1 MIALVCPG
9 DRIGSAD
16 VYRAG
21 SGTYERHGGIFAACC
36 GQARDATSSSGVR
49 ERLLQVTAP
58 QDIKSAIP
66 KPGAVVTVKVTRVQ
80 QTSASCKVLVVG
92 STAVS
97 KEFSG
102 IIRLQ
107 DVRST
112 EIDKVPH
119 LHHCFRPGDIVR
131 AEVLSLGDARSYY
144 LTTAKVGGLLHI
156 THTTAPGLP
165 GVKQQRLRLEPVAV
179 AVEVP
184 IPRINNELG
193 VVYAK
198 SSAGSMLSVFLL
210 FSTGFLAE
218 LPVPPMSGLVQCAGA
233 GTQHWPPFILHTSC
247 FTAGHRMGR
256 TMLLLRKLIHMLF
269 AALRQPALI
278 AASLRRR
285 HVARATPLTPY
296 GNPLPEVV
304 HQVVNTLKPGRL
316 VIVGDVHGCH
326 SELMSLLRKLEFDE
340 AMDNLAFVGDLV
352 NKGPASRQV
361 LASFRTMQALG
372 VRGNHDD
379 NCLQRWRVWHEQGS
393 PLKPGSE
400 WLSELD
406 PEDVAVLEKL
416 PFTLYLP
423 TYGVLLCHAGLVPS
437 MLHHTTVP
445 EPEAAPSQ
453 PQRQLVSDLLSRQAL
468 ANLVTMRNVVPR
480 PKEDPR
486 PSDDG
491 KVREATTSAAGE
503 WIGSPSASEG
513 VAWAPTWPGPLHVF
527 FGHDAKRRL
536 QLEKFCTG
544 LDTGCVYG
552 GQLTAAVIPPLT
564 QMTMQSEVARWWA
577 AAATSAATG
586 PPPSVTREALLCE
599 LVNVPADKM
608 WCAPVTKTYK
618 EAA

>member
-1 MIALVCPG
+1 
-9 DRIGSAD
+9 
-16 VYRAG
+16 
-21 SGTYERHGGIFAACC
+21 
-36 GQARDATSSSGVR
+36 
-49 ERLLQVTAP
+49 
-58 QDIKSAIP
+58 
-66 KPGAVVTVKVTRVQ
+66 
-80 QTSASCKVLVVG
+80 
-92 STAVS
+92 
-97 KEFSG
+97 
-102 IIRLQ
+102 
-107 DVRST
+107 
-112 EIDKVPH
+112 
-119 LHHCFRPGDIVR
+119 
-131 AEVLSLGDARSYY
+131 
-144 LTTAKVGGLLHI
+144 
-156 THTTAPGLP
+156 
-165 GVKQQRLRLEPVAV
+165 
-179 AVEVP
+179 
-184 IPRINNELG
+184 
-193 VVYAK
+193 
-198 SSAGSMLSVFLL
+198 
-210 FSTGFLAE
+210 
-218 LPVPPMSGLVQCAGA
+218 
-233 GTQHWPPFILHTSC
+233 
-247 FTAGHRMGR
+247 
-256 TMLLLRKLIHMLF
+256 MLLLRKLIHMLF

-340 AMDNLAFVGDLV
+340 ALDNLAFVGDLV